1 MIIGPNGTG
10 KSTVVCAIC
19 LGLGGKPEI
28 LGRAKSP
35 RDFIRQGCER
45 AIITIELQGW
55 PKQPNIKIRRTI
67 DGDNSS
73 WHINGRSS
81 SLKEVKRITDDFN
94 IMMDN
99 LCQFLPQD
107 KVSKFAELPA
117 TELLIETERAVG
129 SPNLV
134 QYHERLIELDE
145 KQSALG
151 TDLGGKEQRL
161 SELKTRQ
168 AEEEENITRMKER
181 QKYQER
187 HDLLTK
193 TKPFLEYR
201 EMIEAKRALDEEGK
215 QAQERLEHVKET
227 RAKFELLSE
236 QAAENC
242 KLVKRDTREVKSNM
256 ANAAAHIQE
265 AKEAAQTAVEEL
277 QRDKLRLKDIANRQK
292 SDQAA
297 RTEYVSTIKKIEILQ
312 KDNSPPD
319 PQEIVRVRELQRQN
333 REQIQ
338 EAQEN
343 LEDPSQELANLADKT
358 RSLEMNLK
366 ASKDKLDR
374 LKSVLNQK
382 LEYLH
387 QKENKLGADTARASE
402 FILQNK
408 NLFEHEVHLPP
419 VLSIKFKDRRCIP
432 QIAANL
438 SRNVMFTFTCE
449 SRKDYQT
456 FTRIIIDEHN
466 WNVNVAEFSAT
477 GLLHVANHKAP
488 CDREMLPRLGLDGF
502 LLDLLEGPEPV
513 LNMLCHKSSAH
524 AMPYSS
530 GIIERR
536 QKEQLIDAKDQRGE
550 PLFHRFADSKTLGNI
565 VKSRYGARLTSCRE
579 SMLGPPPGYIQA
591 SQGSS
596 DDAIRDIR
604 SKITDMQNLLTQHQ
618 EAEAMASEKYR
629 ELEQVVDDFKQEGI
643 RLKEQMVKLRN
654 AEQMAAK
661 YASRHASCKK
671 KLEELDNN
679 EKNYGTA
686 KAKVEEGISRHLKGV
701 QKAGDKLMKYVKVM
715 VDLQKE
721 YQKGMMD
728 IMTYENEVSIYN
740 GMGGDGVRKA
750 EERVASLADEL
761 YKLKEEMHTKKHE
774 VKALRAKCTDEE
786 KEQIEQ
792 MYKDAEYTLDHLNQE
807 TAQVKAM
814 LEVSRTGG
822 EEAAM
827 SRFNKRAQEIETLE
841 ASVTDQS
848 SARQQY
854 MAEIAEVRQLWEP
867 EVQSIVARISH
878 EFSNAFRLIKCQGQV
893 QLGNTDKGFKD
904 WSMDIM
910 VSFRDNAELQILN
923 HQRQS
928 GGERSVSTIFYLISL
943 QGLTK
948 SPFRVV
954 DEINQ
959 GMDQKNERIVH
970 SRMVNIA
977 CRDENS
983 SQYFLITPKLL
994 TDLEYHEKMKVHT
1007 IYSGKFVKDTRE
1019 LTFSPCYLKNLVKIA
1034 RQLREE
1040 EAMG

>member
-45 AIITIELQGW
+45 AIITIELQGR

-73 WHINGRSS
+73 WQINGRSS
-81 SLKEVKRITDDFN
+81 TLKEVKRITDDFN

-117 TELLIETERAVG
+117 TDLLIETERAVG

-161 SELKTRQ
+161 SELKARQ
-168 AEEEENITRMKER
+168 AEEEENISRMKER

-187 HDLLTK
+187 YELLAK

-201 EMIEAKRALDEEGK
+201 DMIEAKRALDEEGNEAKEKLEQVK
-215 QAQERLEHVKET
+215 QN

-236 QAAENC
+236 QAAEKC
-242 KLVKRDTREVKSNM
+242 KEVKRETREVKGNM
-256 ANAAAHIQE
+256 ATAASQLEE
-265 AKEAAQTAVEEL
+265 AKEGAQKAVEEL
-277 QRDKLRLKDIANRQK
+277 QKDKLRLKDIANRQK

-297 RTEYVSTIKKIEILQ
+297 RQDLVSTIKKIEILQ

-333 REQIQ
+333 REQVQ
-338 EAQEN
+338 EAQES
-343 LEDPSQELANLADKT
+343 LEDPSQELAGLADKT
-358 RSLEMNLK
+358 RSLQMNMK
-366 ASKDKLDR
+366 ACRDKLDR

-387 QKENKLGADTARASE
+387 QKEGKLGADTARASE

-432 QIAANL
+432 QISANL

-456 FTRIIIDEHN
+456 FTRVIIDEHN
-466 WNVNVAEFSAT
+466 WNVNVAEFAAT
-477 GLLHVANHKAP
+477 GLLQVANHKAP

-513 LNMLCHKSSAH
+513 LNMLCHKSAVH

-530 GIIERR
+530 EIIQRQ
-536 QKEQLIDAKDQRGE
+536 QKEQLIEAKDHRGE
-550 PLFHRFADSKTLGNI
+550 PLFHRFADSKTLGSI
-565 VKSRYGARLTSCRE
+565 VKSRYGARLVSCRE

-596 DDAIRDIR
+596 DDAIKSIKA
-604 SKITDMQNLLTQHQ
+604 KIVEIENFLSQHQ
-618 EAEAMASEKYR
+618 EAEKMANEKYR
-629 ELEQVVDDFKQEGI
+629 ELEQVVVDLKEEGL
-643 RLKEQMVKLRN
+643 RLKEQTLKLKT
-654 AEQMAAK
+654 AEQLAAK
-661 YASRHASCKK
+661 YASRHALCKK
-671 KLEELDNN
+671 KLEELDSN
-679 EKNYGTA
+679 EKNYGVA
-686 KAKVEEGISRHLKGV
+686 KSRVEEDISLHFKGV
-701 QKAGDKLMKYVKVM
+701 QEAGDKLIKRVKVL

-721 YQKGMMD
+721 YQKGMMN
-728 IMTYENEVSIYN
+728 IMTYENEMAVYSN
-740 GMGGDGVRKA
+740 MGGDGVRKA
-750 EERVASLADEL
+750 EERVASLANEL

-792 MYKDAEYTLDHLNQE
+792 MYKDAEYSLDHLSQE
-807 TAQVKAM
+807 IAQVKAM
-814 LEVSRTGG
+814 LDVSRTGG

-827 SRFNKRAQEIETLE
+827 TRFNKRAQEIEVLE
-841 ASVTDQS
+841 TSVSDQS
-848 SARQQY
+848 AVREQY
-854 MAEIAEVRQLWEP
+854 MAEIAEVRQMWEP
-867 EVQSIVARISH
+867 EVVSIVERISR
-878 EFSNAFRLIKCQGQV
+878 EFSTAFKLIKCQGQV

-994 TDLEYHEKMKVHT
+994 TDLEYHEKIKVHT

-1040 EAMG
+1040 EALG